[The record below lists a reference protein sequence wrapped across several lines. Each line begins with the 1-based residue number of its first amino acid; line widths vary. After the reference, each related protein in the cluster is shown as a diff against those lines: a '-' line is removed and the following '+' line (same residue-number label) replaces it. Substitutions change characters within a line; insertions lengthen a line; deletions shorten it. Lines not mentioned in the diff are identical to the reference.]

1 MANARVIAERV
12 IPGEGI
18 LWDAVRIAAANLL
31 LVLCAHIAI
40 PIPGNPVPF
49 TLQTFGVL
57 LIAVLL
63 GSRRAAIAAS
73 LYLLEGAMGLPVFQP
88 FGLPGAAR
96 LIGPTA
102 GYLWAYPLAAFA
114 TGWLA
119 ECLDWT
125 ARAWSGVAKLAGAVL
140 LGQAII
146 LSGGWAWLAAIP
158 HLQPN
163 GALGTLGWGRAFV
176 MGVAPFLLD
185 ALVKT
190 GLVIAAARGI
200 HRARPA

>member
-1 MANARVIAERV
+1 VLGERLL
-12 IPGEGI
+12 PGEGI
-18 LWDAVRIAAANLL
+18 AWEAARLVAANLL
-31 LVLCAHIAI
+31 LVLCAHVAV

-63 GSRRAAIAAS
+63 GARRAAIVTAV
-73 LYLLEGAMGLPVFQP
+73 YLLEGAMGLPVFQP

-102 GYLWAYPLAAFA
+102 GYLWSYPLAAFV

-119 ECLDWT
+119 ERMDWT
-125 ARAWSGVAKLAGAVL
+125 VRTWSGTAKTSAAVLAGH
-140 LGQAII
+140 GII
-146 LSGGWAWLAAIP
+146 LASGWAWLAAMP
-158 HLQPN
+158 HMQAS
-163 GALGTLGWGRAFV
+163 GALGAAGWSAAFAL
-176 MGVAPFLLD
+176 GVAPFLLD

-190 GLVIAAARGI
+190 ALVIAAARGMN
-200 HRARPA
+200 RVRPA